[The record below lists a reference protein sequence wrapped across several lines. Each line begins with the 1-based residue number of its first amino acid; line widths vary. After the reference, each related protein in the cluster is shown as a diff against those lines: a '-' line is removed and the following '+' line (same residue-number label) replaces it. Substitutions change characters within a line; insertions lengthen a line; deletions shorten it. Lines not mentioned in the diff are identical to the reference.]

1 MAQTPYLISTAE
13 RTVDDRLDNVE
24 TLLRLLLLSAHG
36 SLPVTGVATSVTG
49 AAIDPVSPNG
59 YANLYTNNYLQL
71 IALKVNAEFS
81 GVNQSAS
88 LSLTNDPSNLG
99 RIDILS
105 VGGKLTSDVIWL
117 KPDSTLYIRSIGAN
131 PLGATTFRPLL
142 FDPLSFSQRLGAGI

>member
-13 RTVDDRLDNVE
+13 LTVNERLNNVE

-49 AAIDPVSPNG
+49 AAIDPISPNA

-71 IALKVNAEFS
+71 LALKVNAEFT
-81 GVNQSAS
+81 GAGQSIS

-99 RIDILS
+99 RVDILS
-105 VGGKLTSDVIWL
+105 SGGKLTSDVIWL

-131 PLGATTFRPLL
+131 PLGASTFRPLL

>member
-1 MAQTPYLISTAE
+1 MAQTPYLLSKEE
-13 RTVDDRLDNVE
+13 RSLDERVNNIE
-24 TLLRLLLLSAHG
+24 TLLRLVLLSAHG

-59 YANLYTNNYLQL
+59 YANLYTNNYLHL

-105 VGGKLTSDVIWL
+105 AGGKLTSDVIWL

-131 PLGATTFRPLL
+131 PLAATTFRPLL
-142 FDPLSFSQRLGAGI
+142 FDPLTFSERLNAGI